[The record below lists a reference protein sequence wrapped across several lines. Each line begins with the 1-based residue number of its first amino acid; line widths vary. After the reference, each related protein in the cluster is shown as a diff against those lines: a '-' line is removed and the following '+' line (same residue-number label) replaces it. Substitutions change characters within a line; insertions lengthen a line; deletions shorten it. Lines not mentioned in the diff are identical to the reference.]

1 MSGQVLKSSR
11 PWKRKI
17 VFISWVFF
25 FPETASW
32 YSPGIDDTQ
41 LTTVYPGY
49 IFNKTFGII
58 VVFVF

>member
-1 MSGQVLKSSR
+1 MSGKYYKVVDLEKEKLFLSVESS
-11 PWKRKI
+11 
-17 VFISWVFF
+17 F